1 MEAVNNQIKEL
12 VIELQSLAFVSDFGL
27 AGGTNLA
34 TRFNHRVS
42 GDIDLFS
49 DKLIGK
55 KGFQKI
61 KTILE
66 NKYQQELKFCD
77 IINEESGNQYCFLR
91 ALIYKGGI
99 NIKVEF
105 IQNIYLLFAMET
117 IGGVNVVSVGDIGV
131 MKLMS
136 VSSRKANK
144 DVYDLDLITD
154 KINLEVLW
162 NLLETKRKV
171 TKAQEH
177 KCLFD
182 LDNDPNPLDDLSLLL
197 KFDDTDYSALPQ
209 RPSHS
214 TDRLLLLPSSR
225 KWTVARTSWK
235 RKVRELM
242 RNKGIEPPKIKPI
255 N

>member
-1 MEAVNNQIKEL
+1 MEAVNNQIREL
-12 VIELQSLAFVSDFGL
+12 VIELQSLAFAPGFGL

-34 TRFNHRVS
+34 IRFNHRLS
-42 GDIDLFS
+42 DDIDLFS

-55 KGFQKI
+55 EGFQKI
-61 KTILE
+61 KAILE

-91 ALIYKGGI
+91 ALIHKGGL

-105 IQNIYLLFAMET
+105 IQNIYRLFEIEMLN
-117 IGGVNVVSVGDIGV
+117 GVNVLSVEDIGV

-154 KINLEVLW
+154 KINLEVIW
-162 NLLETKRKV
+162 GLLETKRKA
-171 TKAQEH
+171 TEAAAH

-182 LDNDPNPLDDLSLLL
+182 LDDDPNPLDDMSLLL
-197 KFDDTDYSALPQ
+197 KFDDTNYSALPQ

-214 TDRLLLLPSSR
+214 TDRLLLLPSSK
-225 KWTVARTSWK
+225 KWVLARASWK
-235 RKVRELM
+235 RKVRDLM
-242 RNKGIEPPKIKPI
+242 RNKGIKPPKIKPI